1 MIYKPRC
8 EYAQVNQKG
17 GALHCAKVNGY
28 CAFQYRC
35 EQTGQW
41 ENTPTAAGCKARKP
55 KSQEQQQTV
64 TEEATAPTIEPVSV
78 QTETEAATEVLETAE
93 AANKKT
99 TTNTTVSERS
109 NTENGM
115 EQPENKTARRAG
127 GTKRGRRKKR
137 DNVSADAAQASTDR
151 AIG

>member
-17 GALHCAKVNGY
+17 GALHCTKVNGY

-55 KSQEQQQTV
+55 KAHEQQQTV

-78 QTETEAATEVLETAE
+78 QTETEVLETAE
-93 AANKKT
+93 AENQTT

-109 NTENGM
+109 NTENEM
-115 EQPENKTARRAG
+115 EQPENKTARRTS

-151 AIG
+151 AID